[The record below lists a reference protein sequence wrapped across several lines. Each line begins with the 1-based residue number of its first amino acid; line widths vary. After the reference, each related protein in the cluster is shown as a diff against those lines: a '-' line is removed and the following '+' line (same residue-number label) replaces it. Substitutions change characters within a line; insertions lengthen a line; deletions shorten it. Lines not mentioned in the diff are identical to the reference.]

1 MTSLF
6 EWIKFI
12 GEFIAGMFHGVFE
25 LFTLFGDGVAT
36 ITAAAGSAPS
46 FLAPILTLTLS
57 VAIIMWVVNLF

>member
-1 MTSLF
+1 ML

-25 LFTLFGDGVAT
+25 LFTLFSDGVLT
-36 ITAAAGSAPS
+36 ITTAAGSAPG
-46 FLAPILTLTLS
+46 FLQPILLLTLS

>member
-1 MTSLF
+1 MF

-12 GEFIAGMFHGVFE
+12 GEFIAGMFSGITE
-25 LFTLFGDGVAT
+25 LFALFGDGITT
-36 ITAAAGSAPS
+36 ITAAAYHAPS

>member
-1 MTSLF
+1 MISLF

-12 GEFIAGMFHGVFE
+12 GEFIAGMFHGIVE

-36 ITAAAGSAPS
+36 LTAAAGSAPS
-46 FLAPILTLTLS
+46 FLEPILMLTLS

>member
-1 MTSLF
+1 MF

-12 GEFIAGMFHGVFE
+12 GEFIAGMFSGIVE
-25 LFTLFGDGVAT
+25 LFTLFADGVAT
-36 ITAAAGSAPS
+36 ISAAAYFAPS

>member
-1 MTSLF
+1 MISLF

-12 GEFIAGMFHGVFE
+12 GEFIAGMFHGITE
-25 LFTLFGDGVAT
+25 LFTLFSDGVLM
-36 ITAAAGSAPS
+36 ITDAAVYAPN

>member
-1 MTSLF
+1 MF

-12 GEFIAGMFHGVFE
+12 GEFIAGMFHGVIE
-25 LFTLFGDGVAT
+25 LFTLFSDGVLT
-36 ITAAAGSAPS
+36 ITAAAGAAPS

>member
-1 MTSLF
+1 MF

-12 GEFIAGMFHGVFE
+12 GEFIAGMFSGVIE
-25 LFTLFGDGVAT
+25 LFTLFADGIAT
-36 ITAAAGSAPS
+36 ISAASVLAPS